1 MAASLLLD
9 DGSSIASSSIL
20 ALARESH
27 LPDPPHFHHGL
38 LASTSSPRLDL
49 TRKSHLRYATI
60 ICYRPL
66 DPLKPGDYE
75 RQDDKPDN
83 NVDLEERQ
91 THAVG

>member
-1 MAASLLLD
+1 MAAFLLLD

-66 DPLKPGDYE
+66 VTGAEFGSGFNSRRLHTYALDVSELG
-75 RQDDKPDN
+75 R
-83 NVDLEERQ
+83 
-91 THAVG
+91 G